1 MEVLVGCDCAEA
13 CELSCCGKPMKALV
27 EQTADSAKE
36 KHVPLIQRE
45 ANGTKVVVGSVP
57 HPMVDAHYIMAIEL
71 VDGDTVYRQ
80 FLKPGLAPEAFF
92 PVTVSRSAYARELC
106 NLHGLWKG

>member
-1 MEVLVGCDCAEA
+1 
-13 CELSCCGKPMKALV
+13 
-27 EQTADSAKE
+27 
-36 KHVPLIQRE
+36 
-45 ANGTKVVVGSVP
+45 
-57 HPMVDAHYIMAIEL
+57 MVDAHYIMAIEL